1 LSRLEGKRVLISGA
15 SSGIGLACARFFA
28 TRQCHLYL
36 CARRLERL
44 DPLKTELS
52 LATAG
57 EVEIHRLDV
66 RSRVDVEQ
74 YVADLHARG
83 KTPDILINSAG
94 LSRGLEPFHQGHI
107 EDWEEMIDTNVK
119 GLLYLSRAVL
129 PLMIERN
136 SGHVI
141 HIGSVA
147 GDIVYPGGNVYAATK
162 FAVKALNEA
171 MNLDAVGTKVRI
183 SSVDPGMVETE
194 FSEVRFHGDEDRA
207 RRVYQGLRPL
217 SAADVAEVVG
227 FVAEAPEHVNVMRT
241 LLYPTDQRSPYVLH
255 REAPPA
261 P

>member
-28 TRQCHLYL
+28 SRGCHLYL
-36 CARRLERL
+36 CARRLDRL
-44 DPLKTELS
+44 ELLKEELS
-52 LATAG
+52 ASSAG
-57 EVEIHRLDV
+57 EVEVRALDV
-66 RSRVDVEQ
+66 RSRSDVEQ
-74 YVADLHARG
+74 YVADLLSTDRA
-83 KTPDILINSAG
+83 PDILINNAG
-94 LSRGLEPFHQGHI
+94 LSRGLEPFHRGRV

-119 GLLYLSRAVL
+119 GLLYFSRSVL
-129 PLMIERN
+129 PAMIERN

-171 MNLDAVGTKVRI
+171 MNLDAVGTRVRI

-207 RRVYQGLRPL
+207 RKVYQGLTPL

-255 REAPPA
+255 REDRPA